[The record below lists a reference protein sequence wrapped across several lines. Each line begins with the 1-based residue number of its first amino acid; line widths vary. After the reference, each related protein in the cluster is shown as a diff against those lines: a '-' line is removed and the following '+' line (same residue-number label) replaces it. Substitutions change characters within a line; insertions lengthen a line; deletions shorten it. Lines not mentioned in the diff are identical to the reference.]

1 MVKDEKNGKGQ
12 EKAVTKQIANYLFA
26 GPKSDDAGHEFLD
39 IRTDINTKE
48 MYAAISYYRILGK
61 YFKCEAASGIAS
73 ILERLNISSNREGRK
88 EAVLS
93 LMGNLATSKNVPTS
107 LDEYVK
113 KMVDAEK
120 EKEEE

>member
-1 MVKDEKNGKGQ
+1 MVKDEKDGKGQ
-12 EKAVTKQIANYLFA
+12 EKAVTKQIANFLFQ
-26 GPKSDDAGHEFLD
+26 GPKSDEAGHEFLD

-48 MYAAISYYRILGK
+48 MYAAISYYRILGR
-61 YFKCEAASGIAS
+61 YFQCKAADGIAS

-93 LMGNLATSKNVPTS
+93 LMGNLASSKNVPTS

-113 KMVDAEK
+113 KMVDMEK